1 MATVKLNAG
10 GKVLTKG
17 GKVSCGCCE
26 ICCMY
31 PAAEIGGLITIND
44 LPNEISISGFSFLRS
59 GVAYGN
65 TTNGI
70 IAEDDVWARYS
81 NGSRSERICLIG
93 GAIQDLF
100 LDSYQIDFQ
109 ITSEGLSSAA
119 WDSICNGG
127 APSNTT
133 ASLIVTRV
141 ERCLW
146 VGEVLNAFNF
156 SCGISNLRARIFYSG
171 EETPGFGSTY
181 IFVVDWYISN
191 PKTGAYFISDEGRGV
206 YKKNI
211 QASPVGIYSEY
222 AGEGVFDSGEWI
234 VEVKNPE

>member
-1 MATVKLNAG
+1 MATIKRNG
-10 GKVLTKG
+10 DKVVIKD

-26 ICCMY
+26 IGCCMY
-31 PAAEIGGLITIND
+31 PAAEIGGLITEND
-44 LPNEISISGFSFLRS
+44 LPNEISISGSSFLRS

-109 ITSEGLSSAA
+109 ITAEGLMSVA
-119 WDSICNGG
+119 WDGFCNGTP
-127 APSNTT
+127 PSNTT

-146 VGEVLNAFNF
+146 LGEVLNAFNF
-156 SCGISNLRARIFYSG
+156 PCGISNLRASIFYSG
-171 EETPGFGSTY
+171 EEPPGFGSTY
-181 IFVVDWYISN
+181 IFTVDWRISN
-191 PKTGAYFISDEGRGV
+191 PQTGTYFDLGRGL

-222 AGEGVFDSGEWI
+222 AEEGVFSSDEWSI
-234 VEVKNPE
+234 EVKNPE